1 MAAADSAQEFAKGG
15 KKAAALATADA
26 AALGAALESARQEVA
41 LLRAE
46 AVAAARRSH
55 SPPRPKALEAKE
67 KVAGMGLRSMET
79 LERWAAG
86 KMTGPSRRKLG
97 EGLERPTRRRSRG
110 ELD

>member
-1 MAAADSAQEFAKGG
+1 MAAADSAQEFAEGG

-46 AVAAARRSH
+46 AVAAARRSR
-55 SPPRPKALEAKE
+55 SPPQPKALEAKE
-67 KVAGMGLRSMET
+67 GKGMGLRSVET

-86 KMTGPSRRKLG
+86 KMTGPRKP
-97 EGLERPTRRRSRG
+97 GLERPTRRSRG

>member
-1 MAAADSAQEFAKGG
+1 MAAADSAQEFAEGG

-26 AALGAALESARQEVA
+26 AALGAALDAARQEVA

-46 AVAAARRSH
+46 AVAAARRSR
-55 SPPRPKALEAKE
+55 SPPQPKALEAKE
-67 KVAGMGLRSMET
+67 EKGMGLRSVET

-86 KMTGPSRRKLG
+86 KMTGPRKL
-97 EGLERPTRRRSRG
+97 GLERPTRRRSR